1 MYSELFWTFMAVW
14 GAAMVMG
21 TIGGW
26 LWWLGLKW
34 EKTKVRKLEIEKI
47 ICNAK
52 YELKKLEKE
61 EKEEMRK

>member
-1 MYSELFWTFMAVW
+1 MYSELFWTFMAGW
-14 GAAMVMG
+14 GAGMVMG

-26 LWWLGLKW
+26 LWWQGLKW